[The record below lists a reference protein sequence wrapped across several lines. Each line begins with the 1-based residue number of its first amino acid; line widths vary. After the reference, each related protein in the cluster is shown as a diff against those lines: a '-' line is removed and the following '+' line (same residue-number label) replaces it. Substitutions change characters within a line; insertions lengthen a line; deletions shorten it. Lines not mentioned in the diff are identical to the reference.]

1 MREYRGPAA
10 GAGRSRLAWCARV
23 VAWALAASLAL
34 AVSAMT
40 GPAALAHDD
49 TGRLTLLEVQDAEA
63 GLEVTVELRYSEDGH
78 PAVGAAVTVAG
89 DGPEGAVLQPVVL
102 EPTDEDGVYRG
113 AVDLADEGEWELR
126 ISSLRPVAQLTH
138 TEIVGGAGEQVD
150 DRTVDATAVTTVAP
164 VQTGDLPAAETG
176 AAGTGAVGAEAAS
189 SGLPVVV
196 PAVGVLLA
204 LGLGVL
210 LLVRT
215 LRRGAG
221 SVRSARAGN
230 ARSAGR

>member
-1 MREYRGPAA
+1 M
-10 GAGRSRLAWCARV
+10 

-138 TEIVGGAGEQVD
+138 TEIVGGAVEPVEDHGA
-150 DRTVDATAVTTVAP
+150 DATTTDAAAGTAPPAADPAVTTVEQ
-164 VQTGDLPAAETG
+164 VQSDDPPD
-176 AAGTGAVGAEAAS
+176 AGTGAVGAEAAS